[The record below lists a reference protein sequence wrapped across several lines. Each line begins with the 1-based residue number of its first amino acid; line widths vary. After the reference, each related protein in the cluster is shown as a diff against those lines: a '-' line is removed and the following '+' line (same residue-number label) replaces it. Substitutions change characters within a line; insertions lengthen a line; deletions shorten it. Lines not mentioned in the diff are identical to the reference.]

1 MALVQLLI
9 AGLALATRFEES
21 RGVKIVIKEVPK
33 WIAIR
38 TPASVT
44 AREDRT
50 YPPSVVSPPPS
61 SLPSTPAPSPISVPR
76 VSDPRAEH
84 LVKEGQKARVAGDM
98 GLAIVKLTEAQNKSP
113 NDPTVL
119 YELGLIH
126 EQMGVFDTAGV
137 YYEKVFH
144 LGISGAGSLYSLAAG
159 KLREGIQ
166 KPDAMAG
173 KLALGRVQIF
183 KDLKNESEQRVVLTI
198 PVQKS
203 PDGEID
209 IAEMGISVIFFNKTS
224 KGEIVQLEDN
234 SWVTEQWASLPFDW
248 NGGEESLRMTY
259 RIPNQD
265 SQTEHLFGGRTYYG
279 QVVSLLY
286 KGEILD
292 VQAWPRDLAAKIPS
306 APNSGR
312 GDPLLPE
319 FQDVLP
325 PEFDPNLPLLPPLP
339 SK

>member
-1 MALVQLLI
+1 MNLYAELKSI
-9 AGLALATRFEES
+9 T
-21 RGVKIVIKEVPK
+21 I
-33 WIAIR
+33 
-38 TPASVT
+38 
-44 AREDRT
+44 
-50 YPPSVVSPPPS
+50 S
-61 SLPSTPAPSPISVPR
+61 SMPVM
-76 VSDPRAEH
+76 DPNAEH
-84 LVKEGQKARVAGDM
+84 LVKEGQKARVVGDT

-119 YELGLIH
+119 YELGLIY

-159 KLREGIQ
+159 KLRERIQ

-209 IAEMGISVIFFNKTS
+209 VAEMRILVIFFNKTS

-319 FQDVLP
+319 FQDALP

>member
-1 MALVQLLI
+1 M
-9 AGLALATRFEES
+9 
-21 RGVKIVIKEVPK
+21 
-33 WIAIR
+33 
-38 TPASVT
+38 
-44 AREDRT
+44 
-50 YPPSVVSPPPS
+50 
-61 SLPSTPAPSPISVPR
+61 
-76 VSDPRAEH
+76 
-84 LVKEGQKARVAGDM
+84 
-98 GLAIVKLTEAQNKSP
+98 
-113 NDPTVL
+113 L